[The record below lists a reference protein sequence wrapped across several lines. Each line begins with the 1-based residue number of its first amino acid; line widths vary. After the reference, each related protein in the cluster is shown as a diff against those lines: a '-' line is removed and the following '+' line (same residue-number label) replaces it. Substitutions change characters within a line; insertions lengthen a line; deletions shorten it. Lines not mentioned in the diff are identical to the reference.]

1 MSHTKM
7 AAIRE
12 MYATPRTIDEEMVI
26 TKNGK
31 LLARVLQAMGF
42 RASMNQIEAT
52 NNWIDN
58 IIPKQI
64 EMQTVNFGEYTL
76 KFGPTFIIPPTIS
89 VKGNIEPLSP
99 AKALLAGM
107 DYMAELRTHF
117 TIIKGYDPNDP
128 CAGEIIEQTSQ
139 PVKIGSIPAMLKS
152 NICYL
157 AGKSPEELDALGSD
171 RREPGGYYIVKNERL
186 MYYPEKI
193 RTNRFIFGISPKK
206 GFKYVNIT
214 ADTIRGSVVT
224 TLTAVPHKA
233 KTAMNH
239 IISLTL
245 NNLKQETKTGKK
257 FSQYFNIFKILRIY
271 AVRKQAILPS
281 YEFYMNPY
289 NIQNLVLKFI
299 QPSRRSKC
307 ITMMAD
313 TIVDAFL
320 GMAKDENVLLDMIKE
335 SREKYISK
343 LKKKKKNAKVTEI
356 SLEDSMM
363 HSIESSLL
371 SHENHANPSIVI
383 YSTCMMIAMVAEFMA
398 GYVKPTDKD
407 NWGYKRLDCSAK
419 QCEQLLRGFWKE
431 YCTKLTSTD
440 TAADKKAN
448 KPMLASLK
456 TKVLADAMAKQF
468 HTSFTVAWGMGT
480 VNVSDNN
487 PTQIL
492 QQETFDDKISML
504 SHTIAMVDSKVKNH
518 KVRST
523 QPTQWNIIDPAATSE
538 NASVGLNKKMAI
550 TTHVTIMTD
559 PEPVLDIITG
569 KIGVSGVPPR
579 VYYTFDPK
587 PEDNTDTIILVNSRF
602 KGWCNGPELLRT
614 LIKAKREG
622 VISRKT
628 ALIHNR
634 QHKHFVISTDAGRCM
649 NPLLIVENNVPVIT
663 TKGLWD
669 ADITTLFEEEC
680 MEFIDAAELEKIR
693 LAPTEEFLEKWEE
706 DRQHFADRVQEY
718 QVALDSIDDPT
729 DPAKRELYLDTQQT
743 LTKAKAE
750 LKNILD
756 NPYTHMMIHPQ
767 SMFEPTLANM
777 VLLGYNQSPR
787 ITYQSQMGKQS
798 IGVYN
803 SAHDQRFDNDAKL
816 LQRPVKPIVGQQLEK
831 ELFLERYQRG
841 KMLSVAFINRLG
853 QTQEDAFMMDKRLVE
868 FGVLDLI
875 HYFVITAEL
884 SKDERL
890 VKPPPRHGESPE
902 AYKYLTAQGLPML
915 NAYLEAGDF
924 VIGKEFVDPKVSDVD
939 RVKNTSIQM
948 KMGEYGFVD
957 MIHVFPTATG
967 IIVKVKIRRNRSH
980 QIGDKESSRY
990 AQKGT
995 TSEIL
1000 DHTEMPYDLL
1010 TGERPSMIIN
1020 THSVPKRMTMGYLIE
1035 PLISMVAMLSGR
1047 RYNAS
1052 PFEKPD
1058 LDEAYKVMKS
1068 YGFDATGYRWM
1079 RDPRTGLMFRAMVF
1093 MGPMFIQILRHLGKE
1108 KLQVR
1113 AGGVTKL
1120 LTNQP
1125 PRSGKGGKDGGRKV
1139 GEMERT
1145 ALLSH
1150 GASRLL
1156 IKILVDM
1163 SDAFTTAFCK
1173 KCGDIAVVNI
1183 TRNVVECN
1191 VCEAEAK
1198 VVKTKIPYVYKV
1210 IVQLLMG
1217 AMIKIRFDYGGFGK
1231 KQMPEMPDDTDLVG
1245 DDENAIEDE
1254 EVEDEEETPALSD
1267 DDEKRE
1273 VEVESID
1280 NINDEYEQYADDVD
1294 FDYGMDDD

>member
-1 MSHTKM
+1 M
-7 AAIRE
+7 ASNNEI
-12 MYATPRTIDEEMVI
+12 YSTPRPSGEDMLV

-31 LLARVLQAMGF
+31 LLARVLQTLGF
-42 RASMNQIEAT
+42 RASNNQIEAT
-52 NNWIDN
+52 NNWVDYIV
-58 IIPKQI
+58 PKQI
-64 EMQTVNFGEYTL
+64 EMNTVKFGEYTL
-76 KFGPTFIIPPTIS
+76 KFGPTFIVPPTMS

-99 AKALLAGM
+99 AKALLGGM

-128 CAGEIIEQTSQ
+128 CAGEIVEQTSQ

-157 AGKSPEELDALGSD
+157 AGKSPDELEALGTD

-193 RTNRFIFGISPKK
+193 RTNRYIFGISPKK

-224 TLTAVPHKA
+224 TLTAVPYKGKNA
-233 KTAMNH
+233 TDY

-257 FSQYFNIFKILRIY
+257 FSQYFNICKIIRIY
-271 AVRKQAILPS
+271 AKYKNNQGLLND
-281 YEFYMNPY
+281 YEFFMNPY
-289 NIQNLVLKFI
+289 NIQALVMKFI

-307 ITMMAD
+307 LTMLAD
-313 TIVDAFL
+313 TIVNAFTNM
-320 GMAKDENVLLDMIKE
+320 GGDEETLLKMIAE
-335 SREKYISK
+335 SREKYLSK
-343 LKKKKKNAKVTEI
+343 LKKKQKSKMVDI

-363 HSIESSLL
+363 HSIESSLF
-371 SHENHANPSIVI
+371 SHENHTRPITVI
-383 YSTCMMIAMVAEFMA
+383 YSTCMMMAMVLELMA
-398 GYVKPTDKD
+398 GYTKPTDKD
-407 NWGYKRLDCSAK
+407 NWGFKRLDCSAK

-431 YCTKLTSTD
+431 YCTKLGQIDS
-440 TAADKKAN
+440 AADKKAS
-448 KPMLASLK
+448 KPMLSSLK

-480 VNVSDNN
+480 VNVNDNN
-487 PTQIL
+487 PTQLL

-550 TTHVTIMTD
+550 TTHVTIMID
-559 PEPVLDIITG
+559 PEPILDIITG
-569 KIGVSGVPPR
+569 KIGVNGVLPK
-579 VYYTFDPK
+579 VYFTYEP
-587 PEDNTDTIILVNSRF
+587 TDSVDTVILVNGKF
-602 KGWCNGPELLRT
+602 KGWCNGPELLKT

-628 ALIHNR
+628 ALIHSR
-634 QHKHFVISTDAGRCM
+634 LHRYFVISTDAGRCM
-649 NPLLIVENNVPVIT
+649 NPLLIVENNIPVIT
-663 TKGLWD
+663 TKELWD
-669 ADITTLFEEEC
+669 ADVMTLFQESC

-693 LAPTEEFLEKWEE
+693 LAPTEEFLAKWEH
-706 DRQHFADRVQEY
+706 DRAEFESVIAMQEA
-718 QVALDSIDDPT
+718 ALSKIDPLNVDQ
-729 DPAKRELYLDTQQT
+729 RESYLDTQQT
-743 LTKAKAE
+743 LSKAKAE

-798 IGVYN
+798 IGIYN
-803 SAHDQRFDNDAKL
+803 TAHAQRFDNDAKL
-816 LQRPVKPIVGQQLEK
+816 LQRPVKPLVGQQLEK

-841 KMLSVAFINRLG
+841 KMLSVAFVNRFG

-868 FGVLDLI
+868 LGVLDLI

-890 VKPPPRHGESPE
+890 IKPPPRHGES
-902 AYKYLTAQGLPML
+902 ADDYKYLTADGLPML

-924 VIGKEFVDPKVSDVD
+924 VIGKEYINPKAADVD
-939 RVKNTSIQM
+939 RVRNTSVQM

-957 MIHVFPTATG
+957 MVYVFPTATG

-995 TSEIL
+995 TSELL
-1000 DHTEMPYDLL
+1000 DHTEMPYDVL

-1035 PLISMVAMLSGR
+1035 PLISMVSLITGR
-1047 RYNAS
+1047 RYNGS
-1052 PFEKPD
+1052 PFEKPN
-1058 LDEAYKVMKS
+1058 LDEAYKIMKS
-1068 YGFDATGYRWM
+1068 HGFDATGYRWM

-1183 TRNVVECN
+1183 NRNAVECN
-1191 VCEAEAK
+1191 VCENEAK
-1198 VVKTKIPYVYKV
+1198 IVKTKIPYVYKV

-1217 AMIKIRFDYGGFGK
+1217 AMIRIRFEYAEMSNK
-1231 KQMPEMPDDTDLVG
+1231 KMPPMPEGTDLAG
-1245 DDENAIEDE
+1245 DDEEAIEKELDDE
-1254 EVEDEEETPALSD
+1254 LAEDDKKVAVDEPGDYDDELEHFNEDDFIFGNEDE
-1267 DDEKRE
+1267 DE
-1273 VEVESID
+1273 
-1280 NINDEYEQYADDVD
+1280 
-1294 FDYGMDDD
+1294 

>member
-1 MSHTKM
+1 M
-7 AAIRE
+7 ASERE
-12 MYATPRTIDEEMVI
+12 LYMTPRPSSEDMLV

-31 LLARVLQAMGF
+31 LLARVLQTLGF
-42 RASMNQIEAT
+42 RASNNQIEAT
-52 NNWIDN
+52 NNWVDHVV
-58 IIPKQI
+58 PKQI
-64 EMQTVNFGEYTL
+64 EMNNVQFGEYTL
-76 KFGPTFIIPPTIS
+76 KFGPTFIVPPTIS
-89 VKGNIEPLSP
+89 VMGNIEPLSP
-99 AKALLAGM
+99 AKALLGGM
-107 DYMAELRTHF
+107 NYMAEIRTHF
-117 TIIKGYDPNDP
+117 TIIKDYNPDDP
-128 CAGEIIEQTSQ
+128 CAGTIVEQTSQ
-139 PVKIGSIPAMLKS
+139 PVKIGSIPVMLKS

-193 RTNRFIFGISPKK
+193 RTNRYIFGISPKK

-214 ADTIRGSVVT
+214 ANTIRGSVVT
-224 TLTAVPHKA
+224 TLTAVPYKGKNA
-233 KTAMNH
+233 TDH

-245 NNLKQETKTGKK
+245 NNLKQESKTGKK
-257 FSQYFNIFKILRIY
+257 SSQYFNICKIIRIY
-271 AVRKQAILPS
+271 ANYKRDKLKDA
-281 YEFYMNPY
+281 EFFMNPY
-289 NIQNLVLKFI
+289 NIQAIVMKFI

-307 ITMMAD
+307 MTMLAD
-313 TIVDAFL
+313 TIVNAFM
-320 GMAKDENVLLDMIKE
+320 GMGDDEATLLKMISE
-335 SREKYISK
+335 SREKYLSK
-343 LKKKKKNAKVTEI
+343 LKKKQKSKVANI
-356 SLEDSMM
+356 SLQDSMM
-363 HSIESSLL
+363 HSIESSLF
-371 SHENHANPSIVI
+371 SHENHNNPTIII
-383 YSTCMMIAMVAEFMA
+383 YSTCMMIAMVLELMA

-407 NWGYKRLDCSAK
+407 NWGFKRLDCSAI

-431 YCTKLTSTD
+431 YCTKLGQIDS
-440 TAADKKAN
+440 AADKKASR
-448 KPMLASLK
+448 PMLASLK
-456 TKVLADAMAKQF
+456 TKVLADAMDKQF
-468 HTSFTVAWGMGT
+468 QTSFTVAWGMGT

-487 PTQIL
+487 PTQLL

-550 TTHVTIMTD
+550 TTHVTILVD
-559 PEPVLDIITG
+559 PEPILDIITG
-569 KIGVSGVPPR
+569 KIGVSGVLPR
-579 VYYTFDPK
+579 VYYTFDPSDDK
-587 PEDNTDTIILVNSRF
+587 DTVILVNGKF
-602 KGWCNGPELLRT
+602 KGWCNGPDLLRT

-628 ALIHNR
+628 ALIHSRLN
-634 QHKHFVISTDAGRCM
+634 KYFVISTDAGRCM

-663 TKGLWD
+663 TKELWD
-669 ADITTLFEEEC
+669 AEVSTLFEQGC

-693 LAPTEEFLEKWEE
+693 LAPTEEFLKKWET
-706 DRQHFADRVQEY
+706 DRNHFEENIARYEADLTK
-718 QVALDSIDDPT
+718 LDPLNLNHRDT
-729 DPAKRELYLDTQQT
+729 YLDTQQI
-743 LTKAKAE
+743 LSKAKAE

-803 SAHDQRFDNDAKL
+803 TAHAQRFDNDAKL
-816 LQRPVKPIVGQQLEK
+816 LQRPVKPLVGQQLEK

-841 KMLSVAFINRLG
+841 KMLSVAFINRFG

-868 FGVLDLI
+868 FGVLDLL

-890 VKPPPRHGESPE
+890 IKPPPRHGESAD
-902 AYKYLTAQGLPML
+902 AYKYLTADGLPMI

-924 VIGKEFVDPKVSDVD
+924 VIGKEYVNPKVSDVD
-939 RVKNTSIQM
+939 RIKNTSIQM

-957 MIHVFPTATG
+957 MVHVFPTATG

-1035 PLISMVAMLSGR
+1035 PLISMVALLTGR

-1058 LDEAYKVMKS
+1058 LDEAYKIMKS

-1093 MGPMFIQILRHLGKE
+1093 MGPMFIQILRHLGPE

-1125 PRSGKGGKDGGRKV
+1125 PRSGKGGRDGGRKV

-1173 KCGDIAVVNI
+1173 KCGDIAVVDIN
-1183 TRNVVECN
+1183 RNAVECN
-1191 VCEAEAK
+1191 VCETEANI
-1198 VVKTKIPYVYKV
+1198 VKTKIPYVYKV

-1217 AMIKIRFDYGGFGK
+1217 AMIRIRFEYGEFATK
-1231 KQMPEMPDDTDLVG
+1231 KMPPMPDDTTLDG
-1245 DDENAIEDE
+1245 DDEDVLAESGSDSENEEKDPNIVDVEDIEDI
-1254 EVEDEEETPALSD
+1254 AA
-1267 DDEKRE
+1267 
-1273 VEVESID
+1273 
-1280 NINDEYEQYADDVD
+1280 EYEYYDDDVD
-1294 FDYGMDDD
+1294 LNFDEDN